1 MKVYI
6 LLGFLGAGKTTLL
19 KKMLMEKKYFS
30 NVAVIINEF
39 GKTSIDS
46 QELMDKRI
54 ALKEIT
60 GGSIFCACKFDK
72 FVTTMMELYKT
83 NIEGIV
89 VESSGFSN
97 PTSLHKVIV
106 DLRNLGYKI
115 EPVYI
120 SVVDAVKYLKLRKTL
135 DLIDN
140 QVKYSN
146 AIIINKIDLVSED
159 IIMEIHSA
167 IKEMNSIA
175 TIFDAINC
183 EIDIKNLI
191 ENYSEINNS
200 EFTYVLNKNIDFS
213 SLELKFKK
221 DVKLLQI
228 IERLKQISDKVFR
241 AKGYVDCCEGK
252 YIIEISSGL
261 VTYEK
266 RVDGVGNFVVLYS
279 TKEVGKNEIISTLN
293 ELLDLS

>member
-159 IIMEIHSA
+159 IIMEIHST